1 MERTTTDR
9 QEHSVF
15 YAGRFAEEASEAG
28 LPADHTVLSDW
39 DVLPAQLSSAL
50 EPASV
55 LVVLDMLSFPFE
67 SLTGDLVDVPL
78 ILLLPPGSDA
88 NFLTAVFGR
97 NAFSRLGFFDR
108 IATADDDLW
117 AELGQ
122 RHGWTEGQRVEVEDG
137 RPGYAASEIRAA
149 LEAEESAFHAPFGEG
164 EYEADRYW
172 TERGHALAGN
182 APHRA
187 ICSVSH
193 GLKFNKA
200 IHRVQARAL
209 RPQFAVARG
218 TQAEEVPFDVLE
230 VGAGVGRWAASF
242 DLAKTRFTGVDISE
256 SMVEAAR
263 KNVPQCRFDL
273 LGEESVLPYGDE
285 SFDLSFSVTVM
296 HHNPT
301 PTKRALI
308 SEMWRVTRP
317 GGHLMF
323 LEDFVSGK
331 WTTMSTVYPMSV
343 NEFVELLVEATAGQ
357 VVLEHVESIRY
368 QHDDFTR
375 GGLLSVSKLGVAKT
389 W

>member
-1 MERTTTDR
+1 MEAISTDR
-9 QEHSVF
+9 AEHPVF
-15 YAGRFAEEASEAG
+15 YAGRFSEEVTEAG
-28 LPADHTVLSDW
+28 LPGDHTILSDW

-50 EPASV
+50 EQASI
-55 LVVLDMLSFPFE
+55 LVVLDIFSFPFE
-67 SLTGDLVDVPL
+67 SLTGDLEDMPL
-78 ILLLPPGSDA
+78 ILLLPTGFDA
-88 NFLTAVFGR
+88 DFLATVFGR
-97 NAFSRLGFFDR
+97 AAFSKLGFFDR
-108 IATADDDLW
+108 IAAADDDLW
-117 AELGQ
+117 AEL
-122 RHGWTEGQRVEVEDG
+122 RLRYDWTEGQRIELEDD
-137 RPGYAASEIRAA
+137 RPEHAAIELRAT
-149 LEAEESAFHAPFGEG
+149 LEAESALHAPFGAG

-172 TERGHALAGN
+172 TERGEALAGN

-187 ICSVSH
+187 ICSVNH
-193 GLKFNKA
+193 GPKFNKA

-209 RPQFAVARG
+209 LPQFAAARG
-218 TQAEEVPFDVLE
+218 TQAEEMPFDVLE

-256 SMVEAAR
+256 GMVEAAR
-263 KNVPQCRFDL
+263 KTFPKCHFDL
-273 LGEESVLPYGDE
+273 LGEELILPYGDE

-296 HHNPT
+296 HHNST

-317 GGHLMF
+317 GGRLMF
-323 LEDFVSGK
+323 LEDFVSGG
-331 WTTMSTVYPMSV
+331 WSTMSTVYPMSV

>member
-1 MERTTTDR
+1 MDRIPTDR
-9 QEHSVF
+9 PEHPVF
-15 YAGRFAEEASEAG
+15 YAGRFSEEVSDVG
-28 LPADHTVLSDW
+28 LPGDHTVLSDW
-39 DVLPAQLSSAL
+39 DVLPAQLTSAM

-78 ILLLPPGSDA
+78 ILLLPPGADA
-88 NFLTAVFGR
+88 NFLTTVFGR
-97 NAFSRLGFFDR
+97 SAFSRLGFFDR
-108 IATADDDLW
+108 IATANDDLW
-117 AELGQ
+117 AELG
-122 RHGWTEGQRVEVEDG
+122 RRYDWTEGQRVEVEDG
-137 RPGYAASEIRAA
+137 RPEHAASEIWAA
-149 LEAEESAFHAPFGEG
+149 LESESALHAPFGEG
-164 EYEADRYW
+164 DYEADRYW
-172 TERGHALAGN
+172 AERGDALAGN

-193 GLKFNKA
+193 GPKFNKA

-209 RPQFAVARG
+209 RPQFAEARG
-218 TQAEEVPFDVLE
+218 TQAEDVPFDVLE

-256 SMVEAAR
+256 GMVEAAR

-273 LGEESVLPYGDE
+273 LGEESVLPYSDE

-301 PTKRALI
+301 PTKRVLI

-317 GGHLMF
+317 GGRLMF
-323 LEDFVSGK
+323 LEDFVSGG
-331 WTTMSTVYPMSV
+331 WSTMSTVYPMSV
-343 NEFVELLVEATAGQ
+343 NEFVGLLVEATAGQ

-368 QHDDFTR
+368 RHDNFTR
-375 GGLLSVSKLGVAKT
+375 GALLSVSKLGVART